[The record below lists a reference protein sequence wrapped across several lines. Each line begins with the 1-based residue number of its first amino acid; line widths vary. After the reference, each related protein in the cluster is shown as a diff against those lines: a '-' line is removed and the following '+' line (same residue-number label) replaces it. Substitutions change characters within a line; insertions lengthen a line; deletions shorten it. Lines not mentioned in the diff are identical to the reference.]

1 MQTLHAPVILL
12 ACLFLLS
19 GCGPLLIRDDARNAY
34 VPIQGG
40 TFELHREVTIRGGRT
55 RAYLQDG
62 AVVSGVDEFRPHCQ
76 LDVNTLLDV
85 PRTIHPDKFTITRIS
100 LRTDEIVQATAVRL
114 AALGL
119 EHAVFGP
126 FDSGLPRRMHVYLF
140 YLQSERQAD
149 VRVLICGG
157 AFDDPGDAEWPSL
170 GEIARSLGEYGTLS
184 LR

>member
-1 MQTLHAPVILL
+1 MHTTHASIIPL

-34 VPIQGG
+34 VPIQSG
-40 TFELHREVTIRGGRT
+40 TFELHKEVTIRGGRT
-55 RAYLQDG
+55 RAYFQDG
-62 AVVSGVDEFRPHCQ
+62 AIVPGVDEFRPHCQ
-76 LDVNTLLDV
+76 LDVNTLVDV
-85 PRTIHPDKFTITRIS
+85 PRAIQPDIFTITRIS
-100 LRTDEIVQATAVRL
+100 LRTDEIVQAAPVHL

-119 EHAVFGP
+119 GHAAFGP
-126 FDSGLPRRMHVYLF
+126 SDSGLPRRMHVYLF
-140 YLQSERQAD
+140 FLRSDRQAD

-157 AFDDPGDAEWPSL
+157 AFDDPADAERPSL